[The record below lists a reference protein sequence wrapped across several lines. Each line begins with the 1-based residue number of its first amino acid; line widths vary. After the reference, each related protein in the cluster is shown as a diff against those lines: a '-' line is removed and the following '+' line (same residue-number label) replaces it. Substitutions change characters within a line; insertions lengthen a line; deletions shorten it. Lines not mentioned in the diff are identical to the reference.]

1 MKRSKNGIST
11 TLPTVVILATGLA
24 VTIFVASWV
33 TLIFPTFAKHEELRI
48 QNCVIVNSKKAVIY
62 MKNTGNVGLKISHV
76 LVNGKLS
83 SPGEPIDTTLESG
96 EITSIEIDPIHNID
110 VKEFK
115 SRTRY
120 DFVIQMVTGLSYPI
134 SARAPWLKT

>member
-1 MKRSKNGIST
+1 MKQSKTGVSPVIS
-11 TLPTVVILATGLA
+11 TVVILAVGLA

-33 TLIFPTFAKHEELRI
+33 TLVVPTFARHEELRI

-62 MKNTGNVGLKISHV
+62 LKNTGNVVLTINHV

-83 SPGEPIDTTLESG
+83 NPGEPVDTTLESG
-96 EITSIEIDPIHNID
+96 EINTIEVDIIHYTD

-115 SRTRY
+115 SGTRY
-120 DFVIQMVTGLSYPI
+120 DFVIHTVTGLSYPV
-134 SARAPWLKT
+134 SARAP